1 MSIREFGAAPSA
13 ATWLGAASVAV
24 MTLGA
29 PVHTAWGGPSGLPDV
44 VGLTAQQI
52 SVGLAAGTYTSVEL
66 VEAYQKRIGQYE
78 PAYNAFTTF
87 NPDALSDAAALDAE
101 YAATGPRGPL
111 HGVPIVIKEAMDVK
125 GLPSTAGY
133 APYAP
138 QVGGVSLIPETDAP
152 IVARLR
158 AAGAIILGKTNIP
171 AFSAD
176 GTRANSSWAGPTY
189 NSYDR
194 TIAPGAS
201 SSGTATAVSA
211 SFAVLG
217 TAEETGGSI
226 QNPAAAQSL
235 VGIKPTF
242 ALVPNAGVAPLAGS
256 TRDVVG
262 MHAKTVYDA
271 AITLDVIAGYTPEDP
286 KTTAAI
292 GKLPAG
298 GYTSELSTTALQGK
312 RLGLIGPGWRTGLTL
327 TPETQALYDRA
338 ITTIQAEG
346 ATVVTDPFAGSGFAE
361 FTPPSTGFESIVY
374 DFEKFLERLGYAPS
388 DNSLASLQE
397 ASGVNP
403 FAEGEPLNF
412 AGNLVPNF
420 VDAIANPDVPP
431 DLTTFFNGRQAYL
444 DIYDRV
450 LEENN
455 LDALV
460 FPQMFKPTPDLFS
473 TDRIGATTVS
483 EINLLGTPGV
493 TVPAGYYSD
502 GSPFSLIFL
511 DKQFSEA
518 ELLGYAYDYEQA
530 TLLRVDPALVP
541 LPSPLYGGA
550 VALAFCGF
558 AVARRRREEA
568 AA

>member
-1 MSIREFGAAPSA
+1 MTKCVSGAAPRA
-13 ATWLGAASVAV
+13 ARWLGAATAAV
-24 MTLGA
+24 ITLGA
-29 PVHTAWGGPSGLPDV
+29 PVHTAWGGPSSLPDV
-44 VGLTAQQI
+44 VGLTAAD
-52 SVGLAAGTYTSVEL
+52 VEAGLAGGTFTSVEL
-66 VEAYQKRIGQYE
+66 VEAFQKRIGRFE
-78 PAYNAFTTF
+78 PAYNAFVSF

-101 YAATGPRGPL
+101 YKVSGPRSPL

-194 TIAPGAS
+194 NIAPGAS
-201 SSGTATAVSA
+201 SAGTATAVSA

-226 QNPAAAQSL
+226 QNPAGAQSL

-242 ALVPNAGVAPLAGS
+242 GLVPNAGVAPLAGS

-262 MHAKTVYDA
+262 MHAKTVFDA
-271 AITLDVIAGYTPEDP
+271 ATTLDVIAGYTPEDP
-286 KTTAAI
+286 KTEAAL
-292 GKLPAG
+292 GKLPAS
-298 GYTSELSTTALQGK
+298 GYTSGLSTTALEGK
-312 RLGLIGPGWRTGLTL
+312 RIGLIGPGWRNGLTL
-327 TPETQALYDRA
+327 TPETQALYNTAVAA
-338 ITTIQAEG
+338 IEGEG
-346 ATVVTDPFAGSGFAE
+346 ATVVADPFAGSGFAD
-361 FTPPSTGFESIVY
+361 FKVPSNGFESIVY
-374 DFEKFLERLGYAPS
+374 DFEKYLERLGYAPT

-397 ASGVNP
+397 ASGADP
-403 FAEGEPLNF
+403 FAEGGPIAF
-412 AGNLVPNF
+412 AAAAVPNF
-420 VDAIANPDVPP
+420 AEAIANPDVPP
-431 DLTTFFNGRQAYL
+431 DLRTFFGGRQAYL
-444 DIYDRV
+444 DLFDRV
-450 LEENN
+450 LDENN

-511 DKQFSEA
+511 DKMFSEA
-518 ELLGYAYDYEQA
+518 EVLGYAYDYEQA
-530 TLLRVDPALVP
+530 TLLRVEPQLVP

-558 AVARRRREEA
+558 VVARKRSSEA